1 MNIRSLTE
9 KIILGIFFV
18 IFLFYAVSLVFPFIW
33 MILNSFKTNPE
44 FFGNIWSLPQKW
56 LFGNYI
62 EVFSLEI
69 KEFTILDLM
78 LNSLFLVVTC
88 TAVGMA
94 FPAMASYVVAKYKF
108 RLNSLIYAISVI
120 IIVVPTIGGI
130 AATFKLLN
138 AFNIYNTYFSIIL
151 MGSGGFGVQ
160 FIMFYGYF
168 QSLSWTY
175 AEAAFVDGASNFK
188 VFYAIMLPQAK
199 PIIITIAILS
209 VIGVWND
216 YFTPYMYTP
225 AKPTL
230 ALGIKMYQD
239 KLSYDANFPLLFAL
253 MIISII
259 PIIVLFSFA
268 QKYIMES
275 MVMGGIKG

>member
-1 MNIRSLTE
+1 MNRRSLTE
-9 KIILGIFFV
+9 KIILSVFFV
-18 IFLFYAVSLVFPFIW
+18 VFAFYALSLVFPFVW
-33 MILNSFKTNPE
+33 MLLNSFKENYE
-44 FFGNIWSLPQKW
+44 FFGNIWKLPEKW
-56 LFGNYI
+56 LFGNYA
-62 EVFSLEI
+62 EVFQIQI
-69 KEFTILDLM
+69 KEYSILGLIG
-78 LNSLFLVVTC
+78 NSLILVVCC

-94 FPAMASYVVAKYKF
+94 FPAMAAYVVSKYKF
-108 RLNSLIYAISVI
+108 RLNGFIYALSVV

-130 AATFKLLN
+130 AATFKLLK
-138 AFNIYNTYFSIIL
+138 ALGIYNTYFSVIL
-151 MGSGGFGVQ
+151 MASTGFGVT

-175 AEAAFVDGASNFK
+175 AEAAFVDGARDFK
-188 VFYAIMLPQAK
+188 VFYAVMLPQAK
-199 PIIITIAILS
+199 PIVITIAVLS

-225 AKPTL
+225 SKPTL

-259 PIIVLFSFA
+259 PIIALFIVA
-268 QKYIMES
+268 QKYIMNS

>member
-69 KEFTILDLM
+69 KEFTILDLT

>member
-1 MNIRSLTE
+1 MTE
-9 KIILGIFFV
+9 KIILGIFFA
-18 IFLFYAVSLVFPFIW
+18 IFLFYAVTLVFPFVW

-44 FFGNIWSLPQKW
+44 FFGNIWALPAKW
-56 LFGNYI
+56 LFGNYV
-62 EVFSLEI
+62 EVFSI
-69 KEFTILDLM
+69 NVKGFTITELT

-88 TAVGMA
+88 TVVGMA
-94 FPAMASYVVAKYKF
+94 FPAMAAYVVSKYKF
-108 RLNSLIYAISVI
+108 RLNGFIYALSVI

-138 AFNIYNTYFSIIL
+138 ALNIYNTYFSIIL
-151 MGSGGFGVQ
+151 MGSSGFGVQ
-160 FIMFYGYF
+160 FIMMYGYF

-188 VFYAIMLPQAK
+188 VFYAVMLPQAK
-199 PIIITIAILS
+199 PILITIAVLS

-239 KLSYDANFPLLFAL
+239 QLAYDANFPLLFAL
-253 MIISII
+253 MIVSII
-259 PIIVLFSFA
+259 PIIVMFAFA
-268 QKYIMES
+268 QKYIMSS

>member
-69 KEFTILDLM
+69 KEFTILDLT

-259 PIIVLFSFA
+259 PIIILFSFA

>member
-1 MNIRSLTE
+1 MNIRSMTE

-18 IFLFYAVSLVFPFIW
+18 IFLFYAVTLVFPFVW

-44 FFGNIWSLPQKW
+44 FFGNIWALPAKW
-56 LFGNYI
+56 LFSNYV
-62 EVFSLEI
+62 EVFSI
-69 KEFTILDLM
+69 NVKGFTITELT

-94 FPAMASYVVAKYKF
+94 FPAMAAYVVSKYKF
-108 RLNSLIYAISVI
+108 RLNGFIYALSVI

-138 AFNIYNTYFSIIL
+138 ALNIYNTYFSIIL
-151 MGSGGFGVQ
+151 MGSSGFGVQ
-160 FIMFYGYF
+160 FIMMYGYF

-188 VFYAIMLPQAK
+188 VFYAVMLPQAK
-199 PIIITIAILS
+199 PILITIAVLS

-239 KLSYDANFPLLFAL
+239 QLAYDANFPLLFAL
-253 MIISII
+253 MIVSII
-259 PIIVLFSFA
+259 PIIVMFAFA
-268 QKYIMES
+268 QKYIMSS

>member
-9 KIILGIFFV
+9 KIILGIYFV

-69 KEFTILDLM
+69 KEFTILDLT

>member
-1 MNIRSLTE
+1 MNIRSMTE

-18 IFLFYAVSLVFPFIW
+18 IFLFYAVTLVFPFVW

-44 FFGNIWSLPQKW
+44 FFGNIWALPAKW
-56 LFGNYI
+56 LFSNYV
-62 EVFSLEI
+62 EVFSI
-69 KEFTILDLM
+69 NVKGFTITELT

-94 FPAMASYVVAKYKF
+94 FPAMAAYVVSKYKF
-108 RLNSLIYAISVI
+108 RLNSFIYALSVI

-138 AFNIYNTYFSIIL
+138 ALNIYNTYFSIIL
-151 MGSGGFGVQ
+151 MGSSGFGVQ
-160 FIMFYGYF
+160 FIMMYGYF

-188 VFYAIMLPQAK
+188 VFYAVMLPQAK
-199 PIIITIAILS
+199 PILITIAVLS

-239 KLSYDANFPLLFAL
+239 QLAYDANFPLLFAL
-253 MIISII
+253 MIVSII
-259 PIIVLFSFA
+259 PIIVMFAFA
-268 QKYIMES
+268 QKYIMSS